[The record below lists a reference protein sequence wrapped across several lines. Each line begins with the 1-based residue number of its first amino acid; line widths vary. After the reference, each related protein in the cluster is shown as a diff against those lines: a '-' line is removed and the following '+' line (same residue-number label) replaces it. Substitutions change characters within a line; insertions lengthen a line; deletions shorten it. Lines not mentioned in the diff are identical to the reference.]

1 MYLGKNVLVRNFAN
15 IDSSIWGQ
23 NTVIENNVAIDS
35 NVLIG
40 HDVHV
45 SSGVKIRGGA
55 TIAGFS
61 KIGKNSLIGLETVFT
76 QRSEVGD
83 NSFTSAG
90 SIISKKYP
98 ENSKILS
105 YPPKIQKLSN

>member
-1 MYLGKNVLVRNFAN
+1 MYLP
-15 IDSSIWGQ
+15 
-23 NTVIENNVAIDS
+23 
-35 NVLIG
+35 
-40 HDVHV
+40 
-45 SSGVKIRGGA
+45 VKIRGGA

-105 YPPKIQKLSN
+105 YPPKDSKKLSN